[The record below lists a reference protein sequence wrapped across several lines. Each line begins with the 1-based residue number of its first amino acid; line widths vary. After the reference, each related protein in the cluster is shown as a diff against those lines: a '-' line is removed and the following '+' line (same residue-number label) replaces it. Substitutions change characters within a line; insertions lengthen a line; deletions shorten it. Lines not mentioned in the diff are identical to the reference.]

1 LETSWVWLW
10 VPVTILAAALQT
22 GRNAIQKG
30 LTAELGTLGAT
41 QIRFVF
47 GLPFAGVF
55 LLLAL
60 WLTGSGLPGVNGTF
74 ALFVVVGAMAQIL
87 ATALMLAAM
96 RLRDFVVVTVWTK
109 TEPVQIALFGFVVI
123 GDSLSLWSVIAISMA
138 TLGVVWMAYRP
149 SGAGPSSAEPNT
161 AGAAQQQ
168 SSGWQP
174 IVFGLAAAA
183 AFAVA
188 AVGFRGAILALPE
201 GNFLVRASW
210 ALVCGL
216 VVQASVLAVWM
227 AWREPGV
234 WQRCLSAWRLSLAGG
249 FLGAA
254 ASQGWFI
261 GFALTSAANVRTL
274 ALVEVFFA
282 QFLSRRLFQGHTTLQ
297 EKIGMALIVAGVGM
311 LLWLQAA

>member
-1 LETSWVWLW
+1 MDTNWVWLW
-10 VPVTILAAALQT
+10 VPVTIAAAALQT

-30 LTAELGTLGAT
+30 LTEQLGTLGAT
-41 QIRFVF
+41 QVRFVF

-60 WLTGSGLPGVNGTF
+60 WATDTGLPDISWHF
-74 ALFVVVGAMAQIL
+74 AAFVLVGALAQIA

-109 TEPVQIALFGFVVI
+109 TEPVQIALFGSLLL
-123 GDSLSLWSVIAISMA
+123 GDTLSLWSVIAISTA

-149 SGAGPSSAEPNT
+149 RSLVGSSADPNT
-161 AGAAQQQ
+161 G
-168 SSGWQP
+168 SGWQP
-174 IVFGLAAAA
+174 IVLGLAAAA

-188 AVGFRGAILALPE
+188 AVGFRGAILELPS
-201 GNFLVRASW
+201 GNFLVRACTT
-210 ALVCGL
+210 LVYGL
-216 VVQASVLAVWM
+216 VIQSVVLAVWL
-227 AWREPGV
+227 AWRDPEM
-234 WQRCLSAWRLSLAGG
+234 WRRCLNAWRLSFVGG

-282 QFLSRRLFQGHTTLQ
+282 QLVSRRLFQGRTTAR
-297 EKIGMALIVAGVGM
+297 ERVGMTLIVLGVGV
-311 LLWLQAA
+311 LLWLQA

>member
-1 LETSWVWLW
+1 MDTSWVWLW

-30 LTAELGTLGAT
+30 LTEQLGTLGAT
-41 QIRFVF
+41 QVRFVF

-55 LLLAL
+55 LMLAL
-60 WLTGSGLPGVNGTF
+60 WLTGSDLPGVSWPFLAFVLTG
-74 ALFVVVGAMAQIL
+74 ALAQIA

-109 TEPVQIALFGFVVI
+109 TEPVQLALVGFLVL
-123 GDSLSLWSVIAISMA
+123 GDTLSLWAVIAISTA

-149 SGAGPSSAEPNT
+149 RVSIAPDQTTN
-161 AGAAQQQ
+161 
-168 SSGWQP
+168 WRP
-174 IVFGLAAAA
+174 IVLGLAAAG

-188 AVGFRGAILALPE
+188 AVGFRGAILELPQ

-210 ALVCGL
+210 TLVCGL
-216 VVQASVLAVWM
+216 LIQAAVLALWL

-234 WQRCLSAWRLSLAGG
+234 WQRCLNAWRISLWGG

-254 ASQGWFI
+254 ASQGWFV

-282 QFLSRRLFQGHTTLQ
+282 QLLARKLFKGHTTFS
-297 EKIGMALIVAGVGM
+297 EKVGMTLIVLGVGG
-311 LLWLQAA
+311 LLWLQA

>member
-1 LETSWVWLW
+1 M
-10 VPVTILAAALQT
+10 PVTILAAALQT

-41 QIRFVF
+41 QVRFVF
-47 GLPFAGVF
+47 GLPFGGVF

-60 WLTGSGLPGVNGTF
+60 WLTDSGLPGVSWTF
-74 ALFVVVGAMAQIL
+74 ALFVLVGAMAQIL

-109 TEPVQIALFGFVVI
+109 TEPVQIALFGFVVL
-123 GDSLSLWSVIAISMA
+123 GDALSMWSVVAISTA

-149 SGAGPSSAEPNT
+149 ST
-161 AGAAQQQ
+161 AGKAGHQG
-168 SSGWQP
+168 SSWQP

-216 VVQASVLAVWM
+216 VIQAGVLVIWM
-227 AWREPGV
+227 SWREPGV

-282 QFLSRRLFQGHTTLQ
+282 QFLSRRLFQGHTTFQ
-297 EKIGMALIVAGVGM
+297 EKVGM
-311 LLWLQAA
+311 LLIVIGVGVLLWLQT

>member
-1 LETSWVWLW
+1 MDTSWVWLW

-30 LTAELGTLGAT
+30 LTEQLGTLGAT
-41 QIRFVF
+41 QVRFVF

-55 LLLAL
+55 LMHAL
-60 WLTGSGLPGVNGTF
+60 WLTDSDLPSVNWSFLAFVLTG
-74 ALFVVVGAMAQIL
+74 ALAQIA

-109 TEPVQIALFGFVVI
+109 TEPVQLALVGFLVL
-123 GDSLSLWSVIAISMA
+123 GDTLSLWAVVAISTA

-149 SGAGPSSAEPNT
+149 RVSGAPHQTTN
-161 AGAAQQQ
+161 
-168 SSGWQP
+168 WRP
-174 IVFGLAAAA
+174 IVLGLAAAG

-188 AVGFRGAILALPE
+188 AVGFRGAILELPQ

-210 ALVCGL
+210 TLVCGL
-216 VVQASVLAVWM
+216 LIQATALALWL

-234 WQRCLSAWRLSLAGG
+234 WQRCLNAWRVSLWGG

-254 ASQGWFI
+254 ASQGWFV

-282 QFLSRRLFQGHTTLQ
+282 Q
-297 EKIGMALIVAGVGM
+297 
-311 LLWLQAA
+311 LLA

>member
-1 LETSWVWLW
+1 MDTSWVWLW
-10 VPVTILAAALQT
+10 VPVTILASALQT

-30 LTAELGTLGAT
+30 LTEQLGTLGAT
-41 QIRFVF
+41 QVRFVF

-55 LLLAL
+55 LMLAL
-60 WLTGSGLPGVNGTF
+60 WLTGSDLPGVNWPFLAFVLTG
-74 ALFVVVGAMAQIL
+74 ALAQIA

-109 TEPVQIALFGFVVI
+109 TEPVQLALVGFLVL
-123 GDSLSLWSVIAISMA
+123 GDTLSLWAVIAISTA

-149 SGAGPSSAEPNT
+149 RVSSALDPTTN
-161 AGAAQQQ
+161 
-168 SSGWQP
+168 WRP
-174 IVFGLAAAA
+174 IVLGLAAAG

-188 AVGFRGAILALPE
+188 AVGFRGAILELPQ

-210 ALVCGL
+210 TLVCGL
-216 VVQASVLAVWM
+216 LIQAVLLALWL

-234 WQRCLSAWRLSLAGG
+234 WQRCLNAWRISLWGG

-254 ASQGWFI
+254 ASQGWFV

-282 QFLSRRLFQGHTTLQ
+282 QLLARKLFKGHTTFS
-297 EKIGMALIVAGVGM
+297 EKVGMTLIVLGVGG
-311 LLWLQAA
+311 LLWLQA